1 MTTTDTGTAWG
12 PLAEPVH
19 ADAAGPDDP
28 IWKDNAYLSF
38 WNPDGGVFGTVH
50 VSTSPNGEGG
60 RRARASVSVGAR
72 TVEVV
77 EDLPV
82 GSFTGET
89 IHFGLDGVVRV
100 EHPEVTLDVVNRP
113 LFTPADFAA
122 NGAIPALVPDQPL
135 RHYQQGT
142 EVVGSVT
149 VGGARH
155 EVDARG
161 MRDRTWGFR
170 DENSQWVEYI
180 GVVGVFSDRFLT
192 VLKFLGAD
200 GSLAADGFV
209 VDGSGSVPLAD
220 LHVTRDAAARFVS
233 CRLDHRD
240 GASSTVRT
248 TGRSGGFWVPM
259 GREQE
264 GPALSTYDEF
274 LTFSLD
280 GVAGAG
286 FVEQA
291 ALHRVF

>member
-1 MTTTDTGTAWG
+1 MTAATDTDWG

-19 ADAAGPDDP
+19 ADAAGPGDP
-28 IWKDNAYLSF
+28 VWKDNAYLSF
-38 WNPDGGVFGTVH
+38 WNPDGGVFGTLH
-50 VSTSPNGEGG
+50 VSTSPNGEGA
-60 RRARASVSVGAR
+60 RRARASMSVGGR
-72 TVEVV
+72 SVEVV
-77 EDLPV
+77 EELPV
-82 GSFTGET
+82 GGFSSES
-89 IHFGLDGVVRV
+89 IHFGLDGTVRV
-100 EHPEVTLDVVNRP
+100 DHSSITLDVVNRP

-122 NGAIPALVPDQPL
+122 NGSIPALVPGRPL
-135 RHYQQGT
+135 QHYQQGT

-149 VGGARH
+149 VDGVRH

-170 DENSQWVEYI
+170 DESSQWVEYI
-180 GVVGVFSDRFLT
+180 GVVGVFEDRFLT

-209 VDGSGSVPLAD
+209 IDSGGSVPLAD

-240 GASSTVRT
+240 GSASSVST
-248 TGRSGGFWVPM
+248 TGRTGGFWVPM
-259 GREQE
+259 GRQQE
-264 GPALSTYDEF
+264 GPALATYDDF
-274 LTFSLD
+274 LSFELD